1 MFYITRVL
9 PFLIRRLEHVV
20 AVIESSKRDILE
32 YAHVLE
38 DRVTVIPLAA
48 DPNLYM
54 PRDKVHALTSIG
66 SQYGITQPYVLF
78 ISRIEHPGKNHV
90 RLIIAFDQ
98 LKLQENTPHQ
108 LVLAGNDRDR
118 ADEVHQVAEKASCTK
133 KIIFTGFVDT
143 KDIPTW
149 YNEADIF
156 VFPSL
161 YEGFGLPV

>member
-20 AVIESSKRDILE
+20 AVIKSSKRDILE

-38 DRVTVIPLAA
+38 DRVTVISLAA

-90 RLIIAFDQ
+90 CLIIAFDQ

-118 ADEVHQVAEKASCTK
+118 ADEVHQVAEKAS
-133 KIIFTGFVDT
+133 
-143 KDIPTW
+143 
-149 YNEADIF
+149 
-156 VFPSL
+156 
-161 YEGFGLPV
+161 